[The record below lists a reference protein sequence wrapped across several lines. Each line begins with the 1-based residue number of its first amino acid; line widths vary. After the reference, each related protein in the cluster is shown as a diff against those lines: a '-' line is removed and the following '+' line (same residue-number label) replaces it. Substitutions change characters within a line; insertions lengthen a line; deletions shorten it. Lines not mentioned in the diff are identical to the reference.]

1 MYFSMAKSI
10 EKLRIAY
17 MNGLLL
23 VFQFFFLF
31 ALSTS
36 FDENPAALIFTFV

>member
-23 VFQFFFLF
+23 VFQFFFF